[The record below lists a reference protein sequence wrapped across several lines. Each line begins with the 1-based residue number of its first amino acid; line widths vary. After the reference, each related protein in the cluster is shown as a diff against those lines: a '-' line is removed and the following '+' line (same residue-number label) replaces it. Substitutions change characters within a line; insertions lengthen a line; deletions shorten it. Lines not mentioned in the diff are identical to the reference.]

1 MARNYKKHKANKAAR
16 YARANSQPIASMF
29 ARAAAAAAP
38 TTATEADENEM
49 MEEEPMD
56 EVNNNAVDDHGS
68 GNYKDDGDDG
78 DDDNNNDNTADPM
91 DDSDGQWPTHV
102 EAWIDRVKKDIDKAV
117 KMTGKENQRRRM
129 GKFPD
134 KYKGVISP
142 SDDPVSFFE
151 GERITRDHFALPNLL
166 VWYPEAQY
174 GPDFYPYGRPPCKW
188 HNEYGCCV
196 SKGWMPLARHG
207 YAMGRTFAIIGR
219 KYYCKVRK
227 EQGKECRFRN
237 IDPRVIENS
246 HDYKD

>member
-1 MARNYKKHKANKAAR
+1 LVAVIGVVWAMTSTWCKSAVG
-16 YARANSQPIASMF
+16 
-29 ARAAAAAAP
+29 
-38 TTATEADENEM
+38 
-49 MEEEPMD
+49 
-56 EVNNNAVDDHGS
+56 EVDN
-68 GNYKDDGDDG
+68 
-78 DDDNNNDNTADPM
+78 DNNNDNTADPI

-134 KYKGVISP
+134 KYKGAISP

-188 HNEYGCCV
+188 HNEYGCCK
-196 SKGWMPLARHG
+196 SKGWMPHARHG

-219 KYYCKVRK
+219 KYYCNVRK

-237 IDPRVIENS
+237 IDRRVIENS
-246 HDYKD
+246 HDYIRLQWMKIGFDLSRRAAIAMQDLELSRR